1 MVAVRSCDGRA
12 AGLSAAARAMVS
24 EGDYIV
30 AVGDQCPISAHG
42 QGQGMSYADQMA
54 LIKTPER
61 PLFIAL
67 ASPRNA

>member
-1 MVAVRSCDGRA
+1 MRSCDGRA
-12 AGLSAAARAMVS
+12 GGLSAAARAMVS
-24 EGDYIV
+24 EGDYII
-30 AVGDQCPISAHG
+30 AIGEQCLISAHGQG

-61 PLFIAL
+61 PLYIAL

>member
-1 MVAVRSCDGRA
+1 MRSCDGRA
-12 AGLSAAARAMVS
+12 GGLSAAARAMVS

-30 AVGDQCPISAHG
+30 AIGEQCPITAQG

-61 PLFIAL
+61 PLFITF